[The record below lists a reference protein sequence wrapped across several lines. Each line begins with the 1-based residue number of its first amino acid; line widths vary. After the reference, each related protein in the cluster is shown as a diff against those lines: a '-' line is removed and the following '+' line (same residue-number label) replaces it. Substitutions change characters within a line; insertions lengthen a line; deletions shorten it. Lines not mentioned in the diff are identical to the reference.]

1 MTYPVAQVLPAG
13 TFHPMRNELA
23 ENSIRHALEKFTLTQ
38 ADAAQ
43 IREFVS
49 ELRSCKNISTGRA
62 NKLTFTLVGWRRFIG
77 PFSSNTIG
85 DLYAA
90 ITELRTD
97 MFRTYANLTG
107 QDIDSAMLKS

>member
-43 IREFVS
+43 VREFVS
-49 ELRSCKNISTGRA
+49 ELRSCKNISVGRA
-62 NKLTFTLVGWRRFIG
+62 NKLTFSLIALRRFIG

-85 DLYAA
+85 
-90 ITELRTD
+90 E
-97 MFRTYANLTG
+97 
-107 QDIDSAMLKS
+107 SA